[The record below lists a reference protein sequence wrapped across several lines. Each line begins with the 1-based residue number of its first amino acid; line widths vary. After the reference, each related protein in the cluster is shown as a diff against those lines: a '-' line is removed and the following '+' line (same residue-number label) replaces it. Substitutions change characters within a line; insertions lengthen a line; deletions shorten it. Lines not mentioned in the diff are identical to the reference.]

1 LDAKDCHEKGADCYD
16 EDRYCVSDYFAPPR
30 EQEGSLLGGGRLVL
44 FACLKTL
51 ERGKKVKFFN
61 C

>member
-44 FACLKTL
+44 FACL
-51 ERGKKVKFFN
+51 
-61 C
+61 